1 MWHNLPNSHV
11 LFGFDL
17 MGLALFLRLV
27 CSIIDVPPIPLG
39 LVSPHSMVPCVRKS
53 PIRAAVL
60 LALAISIASSANG
73 QFSAEYAAPELHV
86 QQQTNLFAVWEGDAR
101 LEGFF
106 IELPHGW
113 TLGRVFALRHGYIRV
128 PLAPR
133 RVAGSANRYRVWASP
148 PLRGEHELILAV
160 KTGDLRGV
168 MSWSLIPFSRVE
180 RKGKVRLVS
189 HEGYRITHQVR
200 NVEPVLSEA
209 NRVLALRA
217 DDPPW
222 LLRRNAL
229 PTLEATTPFT
239 VELWIRT
246 TALDRVILST
256 WSGENKTPYPLEL
269 VVDDGGHLRY
279 FRGEG
284 KRHISMASDAPV
296 ADGRWHHTAVV
307 HDPEASWS
315 YLYLDGVKVD
325 SLYSPMA
332 EPSTPVAGLALGHRL
347 PLSGTDVPSDGRFV
361 GEIDELRIWPHT
373 RSTAMIRESMHLPV
387 QSLGNKAFALDFDE
401 PVPAI
406 IRRAPSMRVPSTLA
420 LHAPVRDF
428 EGSAEAHG
436 VVLEWEA
443 RATTTQEFVVER
455 STNGQDFEP
464 LGQVAG
470 PAGAPGGYNKE
481 ETRYSYVDNDI
492 PGQVVFYRLLQRFS
506 DGVERMSGTI
516 KLGLGIEKQREV
528 LLLDNFPNPFNPQT
542 TITYEVRKPQHVRVS
557 VWDLAGQM
565 VSELVDRSHE
575 AGDFTVQ
582 FDGSDLPSGTYFVR
596 LEGNK
601 NAVQTRKIILMK

>member
-1 MWHNLPNSHV
+1 MT
-11 LFGFDL
+11 
-17 MGLALFLRLV
+17 
-27 CSIIDVPPIPLG
+27 
-39 LVSPHSMVPCVRKS
+39 PCVRKS

-60 LALAISIASSANG
+60 LALAIHLASPANG
-73 QFSAEYAAPELHV
+73 QFSAEYAAPEVHV
-86 QQQTNLFAVWEGDAR
+86 RQETNLFAVWEGDAR

-106 IELPHGW
+106 IELPQGW

-133 RVAGSANRYRVWASP
+133 QVVGNANRYRVWASP
-148 PLRGEHELILAV
+148 PLRGKHALILAV
-160 KTGDLRGV
+160 KTGDLPGA
-168 MSWSLIPFSRVE
+168 MPWSLIPFSRVE
-180 RKGKVRLVS
+180 EKGKVRLVT

-229 PTLEATTPFT
+229 PTLDTTAPFT

-246 TALDRVILST
+246 TALDRIILST
-256 WSGENKTPYPLEL
+256 WSGENRTPYPLEL
-269 VVDDGGHLRY
+269 VVDGGGHLRY

-296 ADGRWHHTAVV
+296 ADGRWHHAAVA
-307 HDPEASWS
+307 HDPEARRS
-315 YLYLDGVKVD
+315 YLYLDGMVVD

-332 EPSTPVAGLALGHRL
+332 ESSTPVAGLALGHRL
-347 PLSGTDVPSDGRFV
+347 PLPGTDVSSDGRFV
-361 GEIDELRIWPHT
+361 GEIDEIRIWPHM
-373 RSTAMIRESMHLPV
+373 RDAALIRESMHLPA
-387 QSLGNKAFALDFDE
+387 QNLGDEVFALDFDE
-401 PVPAI
+401 PVPAT
-406 IRRAPSMRVPSTLA
+406 IRRAPSRRVSSTLA

-428 EGSAEAHG
+428 EGSAETHG

-470 PAGAPGGYNKE
+470 PASASGTYNKE
-481 ETRYSYVDNDI
+481 ETRYSFVDNDI
-492 PGQVVFYRLLQRFS
+492 PGQVVFYRLRQRFS
-506 DGVERMSGTI
+506 DGVERTSGTI
-516 KLGLGIEKQREV
+516 KLGLGTEKQREV

-542 TITYEVRKPQHVRVS
+542 TITYEVRTPQHVRVS

-565 VSELVDRSHE
+565 VSELVDGAHE
-575 AGDFTVQ
+575 TGDFTVQ

-596 LEGNK
+596 LEGNE
-601 NAVQTRKIILMK
+601 NTVQTRKIILMK

>member
-1 MWHNLPNSHV
+1 
-11 LFGFDL
+11 
-17 MGLALFLRLV
+17 
-27 CSIIDVPPIPLG
+27 
-39 LVSPHSMVPCVRKS
+39 MVPCVRKP

-60 LALAISIASSANG
+60 LALAIGIASPANG
-73 QFSAEYAAPELHV
+73 QFSAEYAARELHV
-86 QQQTNLFAVWEGDAR
+86 QQETNLFAVWDGDAR

-106 IELPHGW
+106 IELPQEW

-128 PLAPR
+128 PLAPH

-148 PLRGEHELILAV
+148 PLRGKHELILAV
-160 KTGDLRGV
+160 KTGDHTGA

-180 RKGKVRLVS
+180 RKGKLRLVS

-200 NVEPVLSEA
+200 HVEPVLSEA
-209 NRVLALRA
+209 NRVLALGA

-229 PTLEATTPFT
+229 PTLEATAPFT
-239 VELWIRT
+239 VEFWMRT
-246 TALDRVILST
+246 IALDRVILST
-256 WSGENKTPYPLEL
+256 WSGENRTPYPLEL
-269 VVDDGGHLRY
+269 VVDAGGHLRY
-279 FRGEG
+279 FRGQSE
-284 KRHISMASDAPV
+284 RHISMASDAPI
-296 ADGRWHHTAVV
+296 ADGRWHHAAVA

-315 YLYLDGVKVD
+315 YLYLDGMVVD

-332 EPSTPVAGLALGHRL
+332 ESLTPVAGLALGHRL
-347 PLSGTDVPSDGRFV
+347 PLPGKDVPSDGRFV
-361 GEIDELRIWPHT
+361 GQMDEIRIWPHT
-373 RSTAMIRESMHLPV
+373 RSATLIRESMHLPT
-387 QSLGNKAFALDFDE
+387 QILDDKAFVLDFDE

-406 IRRAPSMRVPSTLA
+406 IRRAPSKRVPSTLA

-443 RATTTQEFVVER
+443 RATTTLEFIVER
-455 STNGQDFEP
+455 SANGQDFEP
-464 LGQVAG
+464 LEQVVG
-470 PAGAPGGYNKE
+470 PTGAAEGSNKE
-481 ETRYSYVDNDI
+481 ETRYSYVDNDV
-492 PGQVVFYRLLQRFS
+492 PGQVVFYRLRQRFS

-516 KLGLGIEKQREV
+516 KLGLGGEKQREV

-542 TITYEVRKPQHVRVS
+542 TITYEVREPQHVRVS

-565 VSELVDRSHE
+565 VSELVNRTHE
-575 AGDFTVQ
+575 TGDFTVR

-596 LEGNK
+596 LEGSENV
-601 NAVQTRKIILMK
+601 VQTRTMILMK